1 MASTMK
7 ALIYD
12 RSSMDWDKSIGFEMR
27 EVPKPELDPVNRI
40 DDLDNVIIR
49 VIYAGVCGSDRGIW
63 YRKSFRD
70 MIYDSLSSEGR
81 DVRIIGHE
89 LLGEIVEVGTK
100 AAREFGYR
108 PGDIVSTESHII
120 CGVCYQC
127 RVGDNHVC
135 AKNYIIGI
143 SYDGCFAEYIKL
155 PARALWPTNI
165 DKIRPEV
172 AAVQEPFG
180 NAVHACTK
188 VNLRGKRVAIFGC
201 GTIGLFAIMVA
212 RQLGAIEI
220 IGIEPNPM
228 HQAMAK
234 ALGAD
239 LVIDPGE
246 IPEHHYH
253 HQPGLTETIR
263 SVTQGVGIDVAIEMT
278 GLNHSINNAIFATRR
293 GGDVILFGLRSG
305 NAVIESID
313 KLIVDGVSM
322 HSVIGRRLWE
332 TWYFTKS
339 ILESGNDTAEKIW
352 KIILQEGKSM
362 YDFHSFNP
370 TTFQQAID
378 ANPKVIF
385 KIQS

>member
-1 MASTMK
+1 MSSTMK

-12 RSSMDWDKSIGFEMR
+12 RKTMDWEKTTGFEMR
-27 EVPKPELDPVNRI
+27 EVPKPYLDPASRI
-40 DDLDNVIIR
+40 DDIDSVIIK

-70 MIYDSLSSEGR
+70 MIYDSLNAEGN
-81 DVRIIGHE
+81 DIRIIGHE
-89 LLGEIVEVGTK
+89 LLGEIVEVGSK

-127 RVGDNHVC
+127 RIGDNHVC
-135 AKNYIIGI
+135 EKNYIIGI
-143 SYDGCFAEYIKL
+143 SYDGCFAEYLKL
-155 PARALWPTNI
+155 PAQALWPTNI
-165 DKIRPEV
+165 KKIRPEV
-172 AAVQEPFG
+172 AAIQEPFG

-220 IGIEPNPM
+220 IGIEPNPR
-228 HQAMAK
+228 HQAMAQ

-239 LVIDPGE
+239 RVIAPGNTPENQYLHDPDLTRE
-246 IPEHHYH
+246 IRNATH
-253 HQPGLTETIR
+253 
-263 SVTQGVGIDVAIEMT
+263 GVGIDVAIEMT
-278 GLNHSINNAIFATRR
+278 GLNASINNAIFSTRR

-305 NAVIESID
+305 NAVIESFD
-313 KLIVDGVSM
+313 KLIVDGISM

-332 TWYFTKS
+332 TWFYTKS
-339 ILESGNDTAEKIW
+339 ILENENGIAEKIW
-352 KIILQEGKSM
+352 QIILQEGISM

-370 TTFQQAID
+370 VTFQQAID
-378 ANPKVIF
+378 SNPKVIF
-385 KIQS
+385 KIQQ